1 MNDQDYVA
9 ATDISGEERTSGKAI
24 ASLVLGLL
32 SPLLCLFTGIPALI
46 LGILG
51 LSEINRSGGR
61 VKGQGMAI
69 TGTVLGG
76 LATVMTPTMGIL
88 IALLLPAVQAARSVA
103 RQTDSMNNMKQIGV
117 AMHNYHE
124 VHGCFPPAITY
135 DEQGRPMHSWRVLLL
150 PYLDGTEALYDQYDF
165 DQPWDSVENQPL
177 LGQIPSTYQ
186 ATPPNADPTTT
197 GYVVIVGRET
207 MFPPD
212 GVTRVRDVTDG
223 LSNTILTVEQT
234 NSGIPWTEP
243 RDLDFDSMDL
253 VIGDSSANGPRG
265 SISGKAHL
273 GMADGSVLRLSD
285 HDVTAESLKSMIT
298 PAGGEGRGFRGP

>member
-32 SPLLCLFTGIPALI
+32 SPLLCLFTGVPALI

-51 LSEINRSGGR
+51 LSEINGSGGR
-61 VKGQGMAI
+61 VKGRNMAI

-76 LATVMTPTMGIL
+76 LATVMTPMMGIL
-88 IALLLPAVQAARSVA
+88 IALLLPAVQAARSA
-103 RQTDSMNNMKQIGV
+103 AYQSQSMNNMKQIGV
-117 AMHNYHE
+117 AMHNYHS
-124 VHGCFPPAITY
+124 VHGCFPPAVVY
-135 DEQGRPMHSWRVLLL
+135 DEQGHPMHSWRVLLL
-150 PYLDGTEALYDQYDF
+150 PFLDGGEALYDQYDF
-165 DQPWDSVENQPL
+165 DQPWDSATNQAL
-177 LGQIPSTYQ
+177 LEQIPHAYRSVP
-186 ATPPNADPTTT
+186 AIDDSTT
-197 GYVVIVGRET
+197 GYVVIGGRET

-212 GVTRVRDVTDG
+212 GATRVQDVTDG
-223 LSNTILTVEQT
+223 LSNTILTVEQF

-243 RDLDFDSMDL
+243 RDLDFETMDL

-265 SISGKAHL
+265 SLSGKAHL

-285 HDVTAESLKSMIT
+285 DEVNAESLKSMIT
-298 PAGGEGRGFRGP
+298 PAGGDWRDARTP